1 MTAPLDPAI
10 DAALQATLAFLRKQP
25 GVRYA
30 EVRFVDDGG
39 ERLRVR
45 DGRPE
50 QVTAEA
56 SRGVGVRVLG
66 SKTWGFACSAEV
78 TEEALLAAA
87 ARACAIAR
95 ASSVIA
101 RAAVAFPEQPA
112 SRGRY
117 ATPVAVDPFA
127 VPLETKL
134 ALLDGPV
141 RALRAGDARLA
152 SAEAWMDWTRQ
163 HKRLLTTEGTDVT
176 QSFTYGACGMHV
188 FARGDDGVSQRR
200 SYPTWQGGDGFQAGW
215 ERVSALDLAGSVDRV
230 RAEALELL
238 SAPPCPAGTRNLLL
252 ESSQVGLQI
261 HESCGHP
268 TELDR
273 ALGSEISLAGGSFM
287 QPPMLGKLRY
297 GSALVTLVA
306 DATSPGG
313 NGTFGWDDE
322 GVPAGKRALV
332 DRGLFVDYL
341 SSRETAAALGRASTG
356 TMRADGWNR
365 TPIIRMVNVSL
376 EPGDAGSLEDLV
388 AATDDGILMATD
400 KSWSIDD
407 LRLDFQFSCEV
418 AWEVKH
424 GRRTR
429 LLRDP
434 FYTGLTPRFWGSCDA
449 VCGPADWRLWGITS
463 CGKGDPMQIM
473 HVGHGAA
480 PARFRDVTVGS
491 AS

>member
-1 MTAPLDPAI
+1 VTDAPLH
-10 DAALQATLAFLRKQP
+10 AALAWLRKQHD
-25 GVRYA
+25 VRHA
-30 EVRFVDDGG
+30 EVRLVESGG

-56 SRGVGVRVLG
+56 SRGVGIRVLG
-66 SKTWGFACSAEV
+66 DKTWGFACAADTSEG
-78 TEEALLAAA
+78 ALLAAA
-87 ARACAIAR
+87 RRALAIAR
-95 ASSVIA
+95 AS
-101 RAAVAFPEQPA
+101 AAVARATVVFPEQPA
-112 SRGRY
+112 SHGSYETRVG
-117 ATPVAVDPFA
+117 VDPFT

-134 ALLDGPV
+134 AALDGPV
-141 RALRAGDARLA
+141 RALRTGDKRLQ
-152 SAEAWMDWTRQ
+152 SAEAWMDWTRLR
-163 HKRLLTTEGTDVT
+163 KRLLTTEGTDVT
-176 QSFTYGACGMHV
+176 QTLTYGACGMHV
-188 FARGDDGVSQRR
+188 FALGDDGVSQRR

-215 ERVSALDLAGSVDRV
+215 ERVAALDLGGNLDRV
-230 RAEALELL
+230 KDEALALL
-238 SAPPCPAGTRNLLL
+238 RAPPCPAGTRTLLL

-287 QPPMLGKLRY
+287 QPGMLGKLRY
-297 GSALVTLVA
+297 GSPLVTIVA
-306 DATSPGG
+306 DATSEGG

-322 GVPAGKRALV
+322 GVPAGKRPLV
-332 DRGLFVDYL
+332 ERGLFVDYL

-365 TPIIRMVNVSL
+365 PPIIRMVNVSL
-376 EPGDAGSLEDLV
+376 EPGDAGTLEDLV
-388 AATDDGILMATD
+388 ASTDDGLLVATD

-407 LRLDFQFSCEV
+407 LRLNFQFSCEI
-418 AWEVKH
+418 AWEIRH
-424 GRRTR
+424 GKRTR
-429 LLRDP
+429 IVRDP
-434 FYTGLTPRFWGSCDA
+434 FYTGITPRFWGSCDA
-449 VCGPADWRLWGITS
+449 VCDAREWRLWGLDS

-473 HVGHGAA
+473 HVGHGAS